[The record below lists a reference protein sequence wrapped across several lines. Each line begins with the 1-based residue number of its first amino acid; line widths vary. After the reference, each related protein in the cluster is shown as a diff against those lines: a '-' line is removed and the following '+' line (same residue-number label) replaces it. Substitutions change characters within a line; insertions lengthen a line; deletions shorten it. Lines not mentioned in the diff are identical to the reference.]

1 MPCVPAFCEV
11 NLLAA
16 CVSVALRTGSRPL
29 FFLPRLNWMILR
41 RGAYEASV
49 FRSDPPT
56 GLACMK
62 TTTAFALVGDCV
74 GMITPYHL
82 PPISVAIIYV
92 PGMFLSPLKPSDSP
106 AGCDLAY
113 SMRVAVEFDF
123 IAKKPPPGKYFP
135 FLSLE

>member
-1 MPCVPAFCEV
+1 
-11 NLLAA
+11 
-16 CVSVALRTGSRPL
+16 
-29 FFLPRLNWMILR
+29 
-41 RGAYEASV
+41 
-49 FRSDPPT
+49 
-56 GLACMK
+56 MK
-62 TTTAFALVGDCV
+62 TTTAFALVGNCV

-82 PPISVAIIYV
+82 PPLSVAIIYV

-135 FLSLE
+135 FLSLEQYMQKTEKTMRIGGSAFSTSIQKEIN